1 MSHEAVAALVQ
12 EMRDL
17 LDAGP
22 VGLYEF
28 AWWLNSAHA
37 AMPPAERESVARQAL
52 DRMLAEPGTDLI
64 WCHWPD
70 TTLGPADRSDLG
82 PDPFADIPP
91 DGRYLALD
99 RPEPLPSAIEGTD
112 T

>member
-1 MSHEAVAALVQ
+1 MTHATVAALVQ

-17 LDAGP
+17 LDVGP

-37 AMPPAERESVARQAL
+37 AMPPAERDSVARQAL
-52 DRMLAEPGTDLI
+52 DELLTDPAVQLM
-64 WCHWPD
+64 WHRWPD
-70 TTLGPADRSDLG
+70 TTLGPADPADLG
-82 PDPFADIPP
+82 PDAFADIPP